1 MTLQPAYGRDYKS
14 RAAVLVDL
22 KAGKDF
28 ICARWEGFGRPGCP
42 INLPQIL
49 AEPGGDINVRYS
61 ANRKVAVFKR
71 SELE

>member
-14 RAAVLVDL
+14 RAAILADL

-28 ICARWEGFGRPGCP
+28 REAFSGKP

-49 AEPGGDINVRYS
+49 GVAGAFVNVRYQ
-61 ANRKVAVFKR
+61 ADRKVAVIKR

>member
-1 MTLQPAYGRDYKS
+1 MNLLPAYGRDYKS
-14 RAAVLVDL
+14 RAAVLADL

-28 ICARWEGFGRPGCP
+28 AYSAFGGARARP

-49 AEPGGDINVRYS
+49 AAEVGTVTVRYS

>member
-1 MTLQPAYGRDYKS
+1 MTLTPAYGRDYKS
-14 RAAVLVDL
+14 RAAIITDL

-28 ICARWEGFGRPGCP
+28 AYSAFGAGVRARP

-49 AEPGGDINVRYS
+49 ETGVASISVRYAGS
-61 ANRKVAVFKR
+61 RKVAVIKR

>member
-1 MTLQPAYGRDYKS
+1 MSTVTLIPAYGRDYKS
-14 RAAVLVDL
+14 RAAVLADL

-28 ICARWEGFGRPGCP
+28 IESMSGKPVDRYG
-42 INLPQIL
+42 LPF
-49 AEPGGDINVRYS
+49 EFNVRYQ

>member
-14 RAAVLVDL
+14 RAAVLADL

-28 ICARWEGFGRPGCP
+28 LFNGKP
-42 INLPQIL
+42 INLPQWLNL
-49 AEPGGDINVRYS
+49 AQESIEVRYG
-61 ANRKVAVFKR
+61 ALRKVAVFKR